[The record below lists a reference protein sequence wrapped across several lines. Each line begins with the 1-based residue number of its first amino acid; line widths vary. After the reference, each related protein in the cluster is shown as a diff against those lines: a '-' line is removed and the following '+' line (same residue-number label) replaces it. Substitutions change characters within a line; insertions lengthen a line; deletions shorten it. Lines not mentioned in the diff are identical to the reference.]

1 VRKDEGIDNDISGGS
16 SVLILVDN
24 LRVGGI
30 QRQVLDQ
37 MYLMSDLKIKSTLLV
52 FDRVSTFKYSN
63 FFKIESQLIENKNL
77 KIVFSTSSLR
87 DQITT
92 IKSLI
97 MKDEITLILDYTLSG
112 SLKVRIAQLFSS
124 HKIPVHCIVQ
134 QLASLSDSKQR
145 YKRMFMAQFS
155 THLFANSVNYKKD
168 WMQYISK
175 NLFTKIFLA
184 KKLSIVRN
192 GIYLPRLNNSNF
204 IDENFVQ
211 NEKIRVRFVFLGRL
225 RAWKGLNNLSKID
238 QILEHKSS
246 FLIIT
251 PEVEP
256 QTVQLLEKK
265 FGSRIEFMFGK
276 TPTDYKPMR
285 GDIHIYAVDYG
296 DKFEIIESV
305 STNCL
310 EMAYVGVPS
319 LITKGGGEN
328 WPELRV
334 NELIFE
340 VDWNNEESI
349 MSGLN
354 SAINSYE
361 AKRDWQQIIEAINV
375 GESLRMHTEFLRAR
389 QGKKSSNIN

>member
-1 VRKDEGIDNDISGGS
+1 MRKGESIDLDISGRN

-52 FDRVSTFKYSN
+52 FDRVSTLKYSN
-63 FFKIESQLIENKNL
+63 FLEIENEIIEDKNL
-77 KIVFSTSSLR
+77 KIVFSTSKTR
-87 DQITT
+87 EQIAI

-112 SLKVRIAQLFSS
+112 SLKTRIAQIFSS

-168 WMQYISK
+168 WMKYISK
-175 NLFTKIFLA
+175 NLLTKIFFA
-184 KKLSIVRN
+184 KKLLIIRN
-192 GIYLPRLNNSNF
+192 GIYLPRLNNSNSM
-204 IDENFVQ
+204 NKSSALV
-211 NEKIRVRFVFLGRL
+211 NKLSVRFIFLGRL
-225 RAWKGLNNLSKID
+225 RAWKGLDNLSKID
-238 QILEHKSS
+238 QILENRCS

-256 QTVQLLEKK
+256 QSVQLLEKK
-265 FGSRIEFMFGK
+265 FGRRIEFMFGK
-276 TPTDYKPMR
+276 TPADYKPMR

-310 EMAYVGVPS
+310 EMAYMGVPS
-319 LITKGGGEN
+319 LITKGGGDN
-328 WPELRV
+328 WPELKASSLV
-334 NELIFE
+334 FE
-340 VDWNNEESI
+340 VDWSNSDSI
-349 MSGLN
+349 MSGIN
-354 SAINSYE
+354 SAVNSYG
-361 AKRDWQQIIEAINV
+361 AKRDWEKIIEAINV
-375 GESLRMHTEFLRAR
+375 GESLRMHTDFSRAR
-389 QGKKSSNIN
+389 QGM

>member
-1 VRKDEGIDNDISGGS
+1 MRKRESINIDISGRS
-16 SVLILVDN
+16 NVLILVDN

-52 FDRVSTFKYSN
+52 FDRVSTLKHSN
-63 FFKIESQLIENKNL
+63 FFKIESQLIEDKNL
-77 KIVFSTSSLR
+77 KIVFSTSKLR
-87 DQITT
+87 DQISI
-92 IKSLI
+92 IKRLI
-97 MKDEITLILDYTLSG
+97 VKDEITLILDYTLSG
-112 SLKVRIAQLFSS
+112 SLKATIAQIFSIQ
-124 HKIPVHCIVQ
+124 KIPVHCIVQ

-168 WMQYISK
+168 WVKYISK
-175 NLFTKIFLA
+175 NLLTKILLS
-184 KKLSIVRN
+184 KKLSIIRN
-192 GIYLPRLNNSNF
+192 GIYLPRLSSSKFMDNSSALDKKS
-204 IDENFVQ
+204 I
-211 NEKIRVRFVFLGRL
+211 VRIVFLGRL
-225 RAWKGLNNLSKID
+225 RAWKGLDNLSKID
-238 QILEHKSS
+238 QILKNNSN

-256 QTVQLLEKK
+256 QAVQLLEKK

-310 EMAYVGVPS
+310 EMAYLGVPS
-319 LITKGGGEN
+319 LITKDGGDN
-328 WPELRV
+328 WPELKA
-334 NELIFE
+334 NSLIFE
-340 VDWNNEESI
+340 VDWGNSESI
-349 MSGLN
+349 MSGVN
-354 SAINSYE
+354 SAINSY
-361 AKRDWQQIIEAINV
+361 AVKRDWQQIIKAINV
-375 GESLRMHTEFLRAR
+375 GESLQMHTEFSRFT
-389 QGKKSSNIN
+389 QGKKSRKF

>member
-1 VRKDEGIDNDISGGS
+1 MRKDESIDLDILGRS

-63 FFKIESQLIENKNL
+63 FFKIESQLIEDKNL
-77 KIVFSTSSLR
+77 KIVFSTSLLR
-87 DQITT
+87 DQIAI

-97 MKDEITLILDYTLSG
+97 MRDEITLILDYTLSG
-112 SLKVRIAQLFSS
+112 SLKARIAQLFSAQ
-124 HKIPVHCIVQ
+124 KIPVHCIVQ

-155 THLFANSVNYKKD
+155 THLFTNSVNYKKD
-168 WMQYISK
+168 WMKYINR
-175 NLFTKIFLA
+175 NLLTKIFLA
-184 KKLSIVRN
+184 KKLSIIRN
-192 GIYLPRLNNSNF
+192 GIYLPRLNNSKSINKSSAL
-204 IDENFVQ
+204 D
-211 NEKIRVRFVFLGRL
+211 EKIRVRFVFLGRL
-225 RAWKGLNNLSKID
+225 RAWKGLDNLSKID
-238 QILEHKSS
+238 QILENKSS

-276 TPTDYKPMR
+276 TPTDYNPMR

-310 EMAYVGVPS
+310 EMAYIGVPS
-319 LITKGGGEN
+319 LITKSGGDN
-328 WPELRV
+328 WPELKASSLV
-334 NELIFE
+334 FE
-340 VDWNNEESI
+340 VDWSNSDSI
-349 MSGLN
+349 MSGIN
-354 SAINSYE
+354 SAVDSYG

-375 GESLRMHTEFLRAR
+375 GESLRMHTEFSRAG
-389 QGKKSSNIN
+389 QGKQSPNIN